1 MDRSH
6 VCQDVDIILPDLV
19 SGWCDWPVQQIQ
31 YKQQSRVIGNVEMAL
46 SKLNPWG
53 FGFTLCHQPLLL
65 GEGIS
70 LLIGLS
76 MSDFLRIRVPIVID
90 DRRRAWEFE
99 AREVVR

>member
-1 MDRSH
+1 MGF
-6 VCQDVDIILPDLV
+6 LV
-19 SGWCDWPVQQIQ
+19 SLC
-31 YKQQSRVIGNVEMAL
+31 VI
-46 SKLNPWG
+46 K
-53 FGFTLCHQPLLL
+53 PLLL